1 MSIRTVLAA
10 ACLITMLAPLPALAR
25 DADGRMGEIGAKLS
39 DPRNQVAVTTML
51 TALSEAV
58 LDMKVDSFVRAMR
71 SVDPDAA
78 ADMPADA
85 RVRDLA
91 GNDAR
96 HLPGDIGR
104 TVPRAMGAAAG
115 MAGAMGEMM
124 PQLRAMGERMRQAIP
139 GSETP
144 LPENDNAA
152 PRD

>member
-10 ACLITMLAPLPALAR
+10 ACLTTMLAPLPALAR